1 MNKFQNKYR
10 ITSTRA
16 SWHDYNGGI
25 YFVTICTEK
34 CIHYF
39 GEIENMEM
47 TLSPIGRSADDCIRN
62 IETLHP
68 NIYVASHQ
76 VMPNHVHMIVII
88 IEDDADD
95 ENENDNAE
103 ATTTINKRMK
113 RIADSCGHLSHIVS
127 GFKYAVTKYARQNN
141 IPFAW
146 QKRFHDRII
155 RDQNEMN
162 RIAEYIENNVA
173 KWDLDKN
180 NDKVEQFN
188 KT

>member
-47 TLSPIGRSADDCIRN
+47 TLSPIGRFADDCIRN

-103 ATTTINKRMK
+103 ATTTINKRMT
-113 RIADSCGHLSHIVS
+113 RISCRGLNMRSPNMPAKIISLLHGKSVFMTVS
-127 GFKYAVTKYARQNN
+127 
-141 IPFAW
+141 
-146 QKRFHDRII
+146 
-155 RDQNEMN
+155 
-162 RIAEYIENNVA
+162 
-173 KWDLDKN
+173 
-180 NDKVEQFN
+180 
-188 KT
+188 